1 MTKYLKLLLILLM
14 QIFVTGLVLAQS
26 HGVGALEY
34 VNTFMTANGA
44 SLRTIIEDN
53 HLFVATESN
62 GLFAFDI
69 SDFTDP
75 KEITHIADGSLFTGG
90 IQKKGDIIYVSDKL
104 NGIIGFEFTNNEF
117 KQVFELKTS
126 AEVWDVLVLGDVLYS
141 AESKN
146 GLVIYNI
153 KKDGSL
159 SKDSDFSKAIKW
171 GWAWRLRTFGDS
183 LYVIDK
189 DAGVKIF
196 KVTKPA
202 DPEYVTSFTTN
213 GTPKDILVDGGQIY
227 VANGPSGLS
236 EFSLSTNGRV
246 KDLGKI
252 ELQKAGDIQT
262 IIKSGNF
269 LFAAGGNSGV
279 YILSKSNKGI
289 VKSEFVTQEPGEAI
303 GVSKR
308 NIQIFISSGSGL
320 KIYKYNA
327 PPVLKLLAD
336 QTVNENQ
343 PLKFVR
349 EGKDPEGANVI
360 ISAENLPEGSDY
372 NVETHTFNWTP
383 NFEQSGDYRIFF
395 TITEETDLALFDS
408 DTIDITVIH
417 VNRKPVMPAIAAQT
431 IDEAKLLSVNITA
444 GSDPDREDFG
454 KLRHFARHLPEGA
467 TFDSLT
473 LKFSWTP
480 TYRQSGNYIVDF
492 GIVDPSGLEDVK
504 SMAITV
510 NHVNLAPEIA
520 EIKNQTIDENTTLNM
535 KLAWSDFDIEDAGK
549 LTVDIINLPSGAVFD
564 KTSGDLKWVPTYEQS
579 GNYDVTLK
587 ITDSNSD
594 GKGALSAEKTFKI
607 TVNHVSRTPIIAAL
621 KDITINEDQLL
632 TTTIRNYDLDVEDFG
647 KLKLVCS
654 NLPVGAQL
662 NDSTLT
668 WTPDYFQ
675 SGDYVLNF
683 TVTEPSGLNSSQSLK
698 IKVMNVNRNPI
709 IADFANPFTGNENDS
724 LSIKYSIADPDKE
737 ELKITIDK
745 VPVGA
750 KFDESTQTLTW
761 TPTYEQSGKYDYTI
775 TAVDPLLGKT
785 SKQQT
790 IIVVNVNRAPI
801 FSDLSDDQTG
811 METVAFTFK
820 LTASDPDKQAVTV
833 TTSELPV
840 GSKYDA
846 KTGIFT
852 WKPTNDQAG
861 IYPIT
866 FKATDTEQKTTEKTV
881 TLTIKNFNRPP
892 VFAKVASQKG
902 KENVNLTFSVAAT
915 DPDGQKLVYSTTDA
929 PTGLSIEAETGVVKW
944 TPSLEQAGKYTVTFV
959 ATDPEDAKVETKVP
973 IEIVNAAFAKIS
985 AQKVK
990 ENSLLTFTVS
1000 AMEQGGEKLSYSST
1014 DAPAGL
1020 TVDAESGTVNWTPNF
1035 DQAGKYTVTFIATD
1049 SKNAKTDVKVAIE
1062 VTNTNRAPEL
1072 SGLSDQT
1079 VTLDD
1084 QIDLT
1089 AVGTDADNQKLTY
1102 SITGT
1107 LPKGAK
1113 FDSKTATFS
1122 WKPTGKQTG
1131 SFGPFSVI
1139 VKDSD
1144 GASAKSEFKIT
1155 VNAKPAE
1162 TPQQK

>member
-1 MTKYLKLLLILLM
+1 M
-14 QIFVTGLVLAQS
+14 QILVTGLVLAQS

-34 VNTFMTANGA
+34 VNTFMTSNGA

-62 GLFAFDI
+62 GLYAFDI

-104 NGIIGFEFTNNEF
+104 NGIIGFEFANNEF

-126 AEVWDVLVLGDVLYS
+126 SEVWDVLVSGDVLFS

-153 KKDGSL
+153 KKDGTL
-159 SKDSDFSKAIKW
+159 AKDSDFSKAIKW

-189 DAGVKIF
+189 DAGIKIF
-196 KVTKPA
+196 NIKKPV

-213 GTPKDILVDGGQIY
+213 GTPKDLLVDGGQIY

-236 EFSLSTNGRV
+236 EYTLGTNGRV

-308 NIQIFISSGSGL
+308 NIQIFVASGSGL

-327 PPVLKLLAD
+327 PPVLIFLAD
-336 QTVNENQ
+336 QTVDENQ
-343 PLKFVR
+343 PIKFSR

-360 ISAENLPEGSDY
+360 ISAENLPEGSNYD
-372 NVETHTFNWTP
+372 VESHSFNWTP
-383 NFEQSGDYRIFF
+383 NFEQSGEYRIFF

-408 DTIDITVIH
+408 DTVQVTVNH
-417 VNRKPVMPAIAAQT
+417 VNRKPVMPTVAEQT
-431 IDEAKLLSVNITA
+431 VDEANLLSVNITA
-444 GSDPDREDFG
+444 GSDPDREDTG
-454 KLRHFARHLPEGA
+454 KLRHFARNLPAGA
-467 TFDSLT
+467 SFDSLS
-473 LKFSWTP
+473 LKFNWTP
-480 TYRQSGNYIVDF
+480 TYRQSGSYVVDF

-504 SMAITV
+504 QMKITV
-510 NHVNLAPEIA
+510 NHVNLVPEIA
-520 EIKNQTIDENTTLNM
+520 EISNQTVDENISLNM
-535 KLAWSDFDIEDAGK
+535 KLSWSDFDLEDAGK
-549 LTVDIINLPSGAVFD
+549 LTVDIINLPAGAVFD
-564 KTSGDLKWVPTYEQS
+564 KTSGDLKWIPTYEQS

-587 ITDSNSD
+587 VTDSNSD
-594 GKGALSAEKTFKI
+594 GKGALSTQKTFKI
-607 TVNHVSRTPIIAAL
+607 TVNHISRTPIIALL
-621 KDITINEDQLL
+621 KDIVINEDQLL

-654 NLPVGAQL
+654 NLPVGASL

-675 SGDYVLNF
+675 AGDYILNF
-683 TVTEPSGLNSSQSLK
+683 TVTEPSGLNSAQTLK
-698 IKVMNVNRNPI
+698 IKVNNVNRNPV
-709 IADFANPFTGNENDS
+709 IAEFANPFNGNENDT

-745 VPVGA
+745 IPAGA
-750 KFDESTQTLTW
+750 KFDEPSQTLTW
-761 TPTYEQSGKYDYTI
+761 APSFEQAGKYDYTI

-785 SKQQT
+785 TMPQS
-790 IIVVNVNRAPI
+790 IIIANVNRAPI
-801 FSDLSDDQTG
+801 YSDLSDEQTG

-820 LTASDPDKQAVTV
+820 LTASDPDKQSVTI
-833 TTSELPV
+833 TTNELPS
-840 GSKYDA
+840 GSKYDS

-861 IYPIT
+861 VYT
-866 FKATDTEQKTTEKTV
+866 LAFKATDTENLATGKTI
-881 TLTIKNFNRPP
+881 TLSVKNFNRPP
-892 VFAKVASQKG
+892 VFAKAAAQKG
-902 KENVNLTFSVAAT
+902 KENINLNFSVSAS
-915 DPDGQKLVYSTTDA
+915 DPDGQKLTYSSSDA
-929 PTGLSIEAETGVVKW
+929 PSGMTIDAESGSVNWV
-944 TPSLEQAGKYTVTFV
+944 PSLEQAGKYNVTFV
-959 ATDPEDAKVETKVP
+959 ATDPEEAKVETKVQ
-973 IEIVNAAFAKIS
+973 IDIANAVFAKIAS
-985 AQKVK
+985 QKVK
-990 ENSLLTFTVS
+990 ENSSLTFTVS
-1000 AMEQGGEKLSYSST
+1000 ALEQGGQKLTYSVS
-1014 DAPAGL
+1014 DAPSGL
-1020 TVDAESGTVNWTPNF
+1020 TIDSESGVANWTPTF
-1035 DQAGKYTVTFIATD
+1035 EQAGKYTVTVAATD
-1049 SKNAKTDVKVAIE
+1049 LKNAKTDTKVSIE

-1072 SGLSDQT
+1072 SGLADQT
-1079 VTLDD
+1079 VNIDD
-1084 QIDLT
+1084 QVNLT
-1089 AVGTDADNQKLTY
+1089 AVGTDADNQKLAY
-1102 SITGT
+1102 SISGT

-1113 FDSKTATFS
+1113 FDAKTALFS

-1131 SFGPFSVI
+1131 VFGPFTVT
-1139 VKDSD
+1139 VKDTD

-1155 VNAKPAE
+1155 VNPKPAE
-1162 TPQQK
+1162 APQQK

>member
-1 MTKYLKLLLILLM
+1 M
-14 QIFVTGLVLAQS
+14 QIFAAKLVLAQS

-104 NGIIGFEFTNNEF
+104 NGIIGFEFSNNEF

-126 AEVWDVLVLGDVLYS
+126 AEVWDVLVLGDILYS

-159 SKDSDFSKAIKW
+159 SRDSDFSKAIKW

-189 DAGVKIF
+189 DAGVKVFRI
-196 KVTKPA
+196 TKPA

-213 GTPKDILVDGGQIY
+213 GTPKDILIDGGVIY
-227 VANGPSGLS
+227 IANGPSGLS
-236 EFSLSTNGRV
+236 EFSLGASGRV

-252 ELQKAGDIQT
+252 DLQKAGDIQS

-303 GVSKR
+303 GISKR

-327 PPVLKLLAD
+327 PPVLLFLAD

-343 PLKFVR
+343 PIKFVR
-349 EGKDPEGANVI
+349 DGKDPEGANII

-372 NVETHTFNWTP
+372 DVESHTFSWTP

-408 DTIDITVIH
+408 DTVSVTVIH

-431 IDEAKLLSVNITA
+431 IDESKLLSVDIAA
-444 GSDPDREDFG
+444 GSDPDREDAG
-454 KLRHFARHLPEGA
+454 KLRHFARNLPDGSK
-467 TFDSLT
+467 FDSLT

-480 TYRQSGNYIVDF
+480 TYRQSGNYVVDF

-504 SMAITV
+504 QLNITV
-510 NHVNLAPEIA
+510 NHVNLVPEIA
-520 EIKNQTIDENTTLNM
+520 EISNQTVDENTPLSM

-549 LTVDIINLPSGAVFD
+549 LTVDIINLPIGATFD
-564 KTSGDLKWVPTYEQS
+564 KTSGNLNWTPTFEQS
-579 GNYDVTLK
+579 GNYDITLK

-594 GKGALSAEKTFKI
+594 GKGALSTDRTFKI
-607 TVNHVSRTPIIAAL
+607 TVNHISRTPIIATL

-647 KLKLVCS
+647 KLKLVCL

-662 NDSTLT
+662 NDSSLT

-683 TVTEPSGLNSSQSLK
+683 TVTEPSGLNSSQSLN
-698 IKVMNVNRNPI
+698 IKVVNVNRNPI

-750 KFDESTQTLTW
+750 KFDEPSQTLTW
-761 TPTYEQSGKYDYTI
+761 TPSFEQAGKYDFTI
-775 TAVDPLLGKT
+775 TAIDPLMGKT
-785 SKQQT
+785 TKAQS
-790 IIVVNVNRAPI
+790 IVIANVNRAPI
-801 FSDLSDDQTG
+801 FSDLVDDQTG

-820 LTASDPDKQAVTV
+820 LTASDLDKQSVTI
-833 TTSELPV
+833 TTSELPF
-840 GSKYDA
+840 GSKYDS

-852 WKPTNDQAG
+852 WKPTNDQSG
-861 IYPIT
+861 VYPVT
-866 FKATDTEQKTTEKTV
+866 FKAADTEMKVTEKV
-881 TLTIKNFNRPP
+881 VNITIKNFNRPP
-892 VFAKVASQKG
+892 VFAKVAAQKG
-902 KENVNLTFSVAAT
+902 KENINLSFAVSGS
-915 DPDGQKLVYSTTDA
+915 DPDGQKLIYSSTDA
-929 PTGLSIEAETGVVKW
+929 PSGLEINPETGIVNWV
-944 TPSLEQAGKYTVTFV
+944 PSLEQAGKYTVTFV
-959 ATDPEDAKVETKVP
+959 ATDPEEAKVETKVA
-973 IEIVNAAFAKIS
+973 IEIVNAAFAKVA
-985 AQKVK
+985 AQKIK
-990 ENSLLTFTVS
+990 ENNNLTFTVS
-1000 AMEQGGEKLSYSST
+1000 ALEQGGQKLSYSSSE
-1014 DAPAGL
+1014 APAGL
-1020 TVDAESGTVNWTPNF
+1020 TVDAESGNVSWTPTF
-1035 DQAGKYTVTFIATD
+1035 DQAGKYTVTLVATD
-1049 SKNAKTDVKVAIE
+1049 VKNAKTDVKITIDVA
-1062 VTNTNRAPEL
+1062 NTNRAPEL

-1089 AVGTDADNQKLTY
+1089 AVGSDADNQKLTY
-1102 SITGT
+1102 SLSGT

-1113 FDSKTATFS
+1113 FDSKTAQFS
-1122 WKPTGKQTG
+1122 WKPSGKQMG
-1131 SFGPFSVI
+1131 SFGPFTVT
-1139 VKDSD
+1139 VKDPD

-1155 VNAKPAE
+1155 VNPKPAE